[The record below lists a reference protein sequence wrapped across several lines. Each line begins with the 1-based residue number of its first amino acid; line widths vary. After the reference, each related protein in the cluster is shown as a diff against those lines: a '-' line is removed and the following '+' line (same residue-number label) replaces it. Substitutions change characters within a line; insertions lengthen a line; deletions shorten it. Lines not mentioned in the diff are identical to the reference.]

1 MTVAKTNARSNKD
14 VPASTKTAVAIAS
27 GVLALGA
34 GIGVLSANFASAD
47 VTPTPSPTIAPFG
60 APTPST
66 PTPTSPPPEAEQPGW
81 PSDPGQAEQEAALIK
96 VLSEMLGIDE
106 AQIKAALDEVRA
118 AYAAEGPAAL
128 DGYLDQAVQAGI
140 LTQEEADAIRQAV
153 EAGMTTVGPR

>member
-1 MTVAKTNARSNKD
+1 MS
-14 VPASTKTAVAIAS
+14 ASTKTVVAIAS

-34 GIGVLSANFASAD
+34 GIGVASANFASAD
-47 VTPTPSPTIAPFG
+47 ITPTPSPTIAPPS

-66 PTPTSPPPEAEQPGW
+66 PTPSSPLPGTEQPGW
-81 PSDPGQAEQEAALIK
+81 PSNPGQDEQEAALIK

-118 AYAAEGPAAL
+118 AYEAEGPAAL

-153 EAGMTTVGPR
+153 EEGMTTVGPR